1 MISIEEALAHI
12 LDACPS
18 LGTEEVSAEHA
29 VGRVLQQQVVAPTHY
44 PPFDRVMMDGYAL
57 RAADLENTN
66 VLPVRGESAAGTHHN
81 IECEPGTC
89 AEAMTGAP
97 LPRGADSVVMV
108 EQTHRDGDL
117 VTFEAPVRKGQHF
130 APAGEEAREGDV
142 LLKPGDVITPVG
154 VATAASAGH
163 ARLTVSRQ
171 PSVAAVS
178 TGNELV
184 DVDVEP
190 GPNQIRDTNALTL
203 AAQARANGLTQVRRL
218 RARDTFES
226 LEATLD
232 EALAEDIVIISGG
245 VSMGRYDLVP
255 KALQSRGVEQ
265 IFHRVLQKPGK
276 PLWFGKRGDTL
287 VFGAPGN
294 PLSTLLTFQLYVK
307 PAVARMTGRSPDE
320 PRHRGALVR
329 DVTYTSKRHLWAF
342 VHAAWDG
349 DAWAVTPLPGRGS
362 ADVFAPA
369 VANAVI
375 SLTAGTHELRQ
386 GQELDFHLL
395 HPEG

>member
-1 MISIEEALAHI
+1 MITIEQALAHI

-18 LGTEEVSAEHA
+18 LGTEEVAAEHT
-29 VGRVLQQQVVAPTHY
+29 VGRVLRQQVVAPTHY
-44 PPFDRVMMDGYAL
+44 PPFDRVMMDGYAV
-57 RAADLENTN
+57 RAADLEHTD
-66 VLPVRGESAAGTHHN
+66 VLPVRGESAAGADRS
-81 IECEPGTC
+81 IDLEPGTC
-89 AEAMTGAP
+89 VEAMTGAP
-97 LPRGADSVVMV
+97 LPRGADAVVMV
-108 EQTHRDGDL
+108 EQTRRDGDL
-117 VTFEAPVRKGQHF
+117 VTFEAPVREGQHY
-130 APAGEEAREGDV
+130 APAGEEAHAGDV

-184 DVDVEP
+184 DVDTEP

-218 RARDTFES
+218 RARDTMES

-232 EALAEDIVIISGG
+232 DALAEDIVIISGG

-255 KALQSRGVEQ
+255 KALQSRKVEQ
-265 IFHRVLQKPGK
+265 VFHRVLQKPGK

-307 PAVARMTGRSPDE
+307 PAIARMTGRDPHE
-320 PRHRGALVR
+320 PQHHGALVR
-329 DVTYTSKRHLWAF
+329 DVTYASKRHLWAF
-342 VHAAWDG
+342 VHAAWVG

-369 VANAVI
+369 LANAVI
-375 SLTAGTHELRQ
+375 SLPAGTHEMVQ
-386 GQELDFHLL
+386 GQDVAFHLL